1 MKLGRN
7 PVGGV
12 YQPGRVEHAVRLN
25 LPADGGRAVKDHGGL
40 LEATEDPACHRLEP
54 AWPGFAL
61 RLQQTAKCIQVVA
74 ENAGTV
80 RRQNVYELGITVI
93 ADMKEIEIARPRAE
107 VARVVPKSVRQS
119 IRVDRGATCAQPRQT
134 AQPPLHRR
142 TD

>member
-7 PVGGV
+7 PVGGM

-54 AWPGFAL
+54 AWPGVAL
-61 RLQQTAKCIQVVA
+61 RLQQTAKCILVVA

-80 RRQNVYELGITVI
+80 RRQNVYELGITVV
-93 ADMKEIEIARPRAE
+93 ADMKEIEITDARAE
-107 VARVVPKSVRQS
+107 VARIVPKPVRES
-119 IRVDRGATCAQPRQT
+119 IDVDGSAAGTQP
-134 AQPPLHRR
+134 
-142 TD
+142 